1 MEISTGL
8 VVAEASKTLAATG
21 EVSTATGLADT
32 MEVPMRARAAR
43 EKVFIVDLGRS
54 KKRPMELLC

>member
-1 MEISTGL
+1 M
-8 VVAEASKTLAATG
+8 VAEASKTLAATG